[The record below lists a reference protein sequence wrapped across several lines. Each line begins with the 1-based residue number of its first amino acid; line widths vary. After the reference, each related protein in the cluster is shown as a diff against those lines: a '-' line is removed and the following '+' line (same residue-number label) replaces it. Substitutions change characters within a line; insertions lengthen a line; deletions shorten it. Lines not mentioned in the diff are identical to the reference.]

1 MSNIGQSSLS
11 STWNKEVAGITVT
24 ENLPGTTSQF
34 SSYGIM
40 ADESTRGSRNV
51 PEGYLHKWKTFLEF
65 LQNENLNTEILIMVK
80 FGEWFYEKII
90 YFLIGSDTNSSHP
103 LPNGYCAHQMPDM
116 VQTWISE
123 LENVVQAP
131 EEVFM
136 DELLA
141 ACDHLNEQEF
151 LDLAQRMKIGIEKTL
166 NVFKKW
172 MITWTKFLLWICSL
186 GGEHGPEFA
195 QAVLNVILSHPLPD
209 DQPTIIVKKY
219 IERLNENLKDQNNTF
234 GLFEALEKNNFRE
247 QFIAFSKVNYIQ
259 LKEFPL
265 IYDFVRHRI

>member
-1 MSNIGQSSLS
+1 
-11 STWNKEVAGITVT
+11 
-24 ENLPGTTSQF
+24 
-34 SSYGIM
+34 
-40 ADESTRGSRNV
+40 
-51 PEGYLHKWKTFLEF
+51 
-65 LQNENLNTEILIMVK
+65 
-80 FGEWFYEKII
+80 
-90 YFLIGSDTNSSHP
+90 
-103 LPNGYCAHQMPDM
+103 MPDM

-195 QAVLNVILSHPLPD
+195 QAVLN
-209 DQPTIIVKKY
+209 
-219 IERLNENLKDQNNTF
+219 NLKDQNNTF

-265 IYDFVRHRI
+265 IYDFVRHQKLAVTRAKRREKASLSIDPVIGEEEAIRLAEEFLIPKIKCNILKNSTTKNQNNTFGLFEALEKNNFREQFIAFSKVNYIQLKEFPLIYDFVRHRI

>member
-1 MSNIGQSSLS
+1 
-11 STWNKEVAGITVT
+11 
-24 ENLPGTTSQF
+24 
-34 SSYGIM
+34 
-40 ADESTRGSRNV
+40 
-51 PEGYLHKWKTFLEF
+51 
-65 LQNENLNTEILIMVK
+65 
-80 FGEWFYEKII
+80 
-90 YFLIGSDTNSSHP
+90 
-103 LPNGYCAHQMPDM
+103 MPDM

-265 IYDFVRHRI
+265 IYDFVRHQKLAVTRAKRREKASLSIDPVIGEEEAIRLAEEFLIPKIKNYEYSNTSDNFWNFE